1 MGKPIKLNLKHAIG
15 FGTWQLGG
23 ETQFGNRQTGWGKID
38 EQEAVRAIHHALENG
53 IEFFD
58 TADAY
63 GKGKSEI
70 ILGNAFK
77 QKPNHHPI
85 VCTKVGSRWDID
97 GSFYQDF
104 SPLWI
109 EQAVLASLKRLQLE
123 NIDTLL
129 LHSPDVNF
137 DWQNYDLSFFE
148 KLIER
153 GIINRYGVSVKSTAG
168 IHEIQKQKVGSVVEA
183 IFNVVDRRLEN
194 FANSNFDFIAR
205 VPLCSGFLTQKT
217 FSESPNFSST
227 DIRQY
232 IPDADKNWLVE
243 NIRKLNFLNDLE
255 GGIEVSALR
264 FCLSHSFV
272 SVCIP
277 GMYRVKHVDS
287 ALKATALG
295 KLSDEIILK
304 IEETLTGLPP
314 GWR

>member
-1 MGKPIKLNLKHAIG
+1 MGEQTKLNLKYAIG

-38 EQEAVRAIHHALENG
+38 EPEAIQAIHHALENG

-77 QKPNHHPI
+77 QKQNYHPL
-85 VCTKVGSRWDID
+85 VCTKIGSRWDID

-109 EQAVLASLKRLQLE
+109 EQAARASLKRLQVE
-123 NIDTLL
+123 NIDTVL

-153 GIINRYGVSVKSTAG
+153 GIINRYGVSIKSAG
-168 IHEIQKQKVGSVVEA
+168 AIPEIQKQKVGSVIEA
-183 IFNVVDRRLEN
+183 IFNVIDRRLKN
-194 FANSNFDFIAR
+194 FADNNFDFIAR
-205 VPLCSGFLTQKT
+205 VPLCSGFLTQKI
-217 FSESPNFSST
+217 FSETPNFSST

-243 NIRKLNFLNDLE
+243 NIRQLSFLNELE

-264 FCLSHSFV
+264 FCLSHPFV
-272 SVCIP
+272 RVCIP
-277 GMYRVKHVDS
+277 GMYKTKHVDS
-287 ALKATALG
+287 ALKAIELG
-295 KLSDEIILK
+295 KLSEEIILK
-304 IEETLTGLPP
+304 VEETLQHLPP

>member
-1 MGKPIKLNLKHAIG
+1 MGEQTKLSLKHAIG

-38 EQEAVRAIHHALENG
+38 EQEAVKAIHHALENG

-77 QKPNHHPI
+77 QKQNLYPI
-85 VCTKVGSRWDID
+85 ICTKVGSRWDID

-104 SPLWI
+104 STAWI
-109 EQAVLASLKRLQLE
+109 EHAITASLKRLQLE

-129 LHSPDVNF
+129 LHSPDINF

-153 GIINRYGVSVKSTAG
+153 GMINRYGVSIKSTAA
-168 IHEIQKQKVGSVVEA
+168 IPEIQKQKVGSVVEA
-183 IFNVVDRRLEN
+183 IFNVVDRRLKN
-194 FANSNFDFIAR
+194 FADINFDFIAR
-205 VPLCSGFLTQKT
+205 VPLCSGFLTQKI
-217 FSESPNFSST
+217 FSETPNFGST

-232 IPDADKNWLVE
+232 IPVSDKNWLVE
-243 NIRKLNFLNDLE
+243 NIRHLNFLNDLE
-255 GGIEVSALR
+255 GGIEVCALR
-264 FCLSHSFV
+264 FCLSQPFV
-272 SVCIP
+272 RVCIP
-277 GMYRVKHVDS
+277 GMYKVKHVDS
-287 ALKATALG
+287 ALKAIDLG
-295 KLSDEIILK
+295 KLSPDILFK
-304 IEETLTGLPP
+304 IEEMMMGLPP